1 MITDYGQFYFDLHT
15 HTIASGHG
23 TFDTAEELFK
33 SAAKKSLLSLGIS
46 DHAPA
51 YPGSCRESYFRN
63 LPLAP
68 SVRFGINAYYGVELN
83 ILNKEGDIDLSP
95 EILNKLDYAI
105 ISLHTRVTAPMSCSD
120 NTAAYINA
128 MRHPKVMIL
137 GHPDD
142 DTYPV
147 DYESLLHAAKEKSVF
162 PEINNSSLRQD
173 SGRINSHRN
182 IKTILHLSKKLDL
195 PVLLSSDSHGRRNIG
210 DFSNIIPLLKDTDFP
225 RELILNTR
233 KSLHLIRHE

>member
-1 MITDYGQFYFDLHT
+1 MNKEYGCFYFDLHT

-23 TFDTAEELFK
+23 TFDTAEDLIK
-33 SAAKKSLLSLGIS
+33 SAAKAGLLSLGIS
-46 DHAPA
+46 DHAPD

-68 SVRFGINAYYGVELN
+68 SRRFGINVYYGVELN

-105 ISLHTRVTAPMSCSD
+105 VSLHTRVTGPMSRSD
-120 NTAAYINA
+120 NTDAYINA

-142 DTYPV
+142 DTYPL
-147 DYESLLHAAKEKSVF
+147 DYEKLLYYAKEKRVF
-162 PEINNSSLRQD
+162 PEINNSSLMQD
-173 SGRINSHRN
+173 SGRVNSRNN
-182 IKTILHLSKKLDL
+182 IKTILSLSKKLNL
-195 PVLLSSDSHGRRNIG
+195 PVLLSSDSHGKEHVG
-210 DFSNIIPLLKDTDFP
+210 DFSNIISLLKETDFP

-233 KSLHLIRHE
+233 RSFFEDYS